1 MPVDAVHGAL
11 HAVIECHTRW
21 SPASRLSNVIDCPSV
36 TVGILPPA
44 ALRSP
49 APYSKLPIGIAAGQR
64 SGAGPARIG
73 ELRLRPAV
81 VVVLGQVTVG
91 EHAGLVD
98 WAR

>member
-44 ALRSP
+44 TARSP
-49 APYSKLPIGIAAGQR
+49 APYSKLPIGIALVR
-64 SGAGPARIG
+64 GPAPERRG
-73 ELRLRPAV
+73 SPS
-81 VVVLGQVTVG
+81 
-91 EHAGLVD
+91 LVFAPP
-98 WAR
+98 WLSFSGR